1 VFRVSADLGTMTLL
15 TDSFINPH
23 GLAFSPDERVLYI
36 NDSRRRHIRAFDMLP
51 NGMIAR
57 YSDRVF
63 AEVGSSEPGGPDG
76 MKVDT
81 AGNVY
86 CGGSGGLYIL
96 DAMGKKLGRIVHGHP
111 STTNVAFGGDDW
123 KTLFFTTR
131 TTLFSVSVKT
141 AGVPVPAP
149 GRKT

>member
-15 TDSFINPH
+15 TDSFVSPN
-23 GLAFSPDERVLYI
+23 GLAFTPDERALYI

-63 AEVGSSEPGGPDG
+63 AEFGGSEPGNPDG

-86 CGGSGGLYIL
+86 CGGGGGLYIL
-96 DAMGKKLGRIVHGHP
+96 DPNGKKLGRIVHGHP
-111 STTNVAFGGDDW
+111 STPNIAFGGDDW
-123 KTLFFTTR
+123 KTLYFTTR
-131 TTLFSVSVKT
+131 NALLSVNLKV

-149 GRKT
+149 HRKT